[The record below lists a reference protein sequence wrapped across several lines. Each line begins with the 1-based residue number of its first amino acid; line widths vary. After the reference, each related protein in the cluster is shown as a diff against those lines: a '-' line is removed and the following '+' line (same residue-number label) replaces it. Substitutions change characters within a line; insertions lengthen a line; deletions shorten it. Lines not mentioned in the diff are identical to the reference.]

1 MNQKIQ
7 RVVNEIEKTRAKIGE
22 LQDRL
27 PVLEKQK
34 IELENIEIITVVRS
48 ANVPPGELT
57 EFIRAYKAQLSAR
70 TDTRPKIETGESM
83 TDEE

>member
-7 RVVNEIEKTRAKIGE
+7 RVVSEIEKTRAKIGE

-34 IELENIEIITVVRS
+34 TELENIEIITAVRS
-48 ANVPPGELT
+48 ANVPPAELT
-57 EFIRAYKAQLSAR
+57 EFIRAYKAQMSAR
-70 TDTRPKIETGESM
+70 TEPRPKTETGESIIV
-83 TDEE
+83 EE